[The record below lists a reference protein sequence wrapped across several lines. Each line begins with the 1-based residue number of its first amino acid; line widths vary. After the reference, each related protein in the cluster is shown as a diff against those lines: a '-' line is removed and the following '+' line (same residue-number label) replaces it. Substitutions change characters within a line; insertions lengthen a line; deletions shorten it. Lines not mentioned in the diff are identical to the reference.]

1 MVAMYHGHEPGGTPG
16 LLPEPYY
23 WWYAGAFMGTLV
35 DYWAYTGDS
44 QYVNLTK
51 QALLFQVGEHDD
63 YMPINQT
70 RTEGNDD
77 QGFWALTVMSAAEY
91 NFPHPEPDE
100 PQWLGLAQAV
110 FNTQAARWDMEHCNG
125 GLKWQIFEWNKGYDY
140 KNSISQACFFAL
152 GARLALFTGNNSYAD
167 WADKTFQINRQGHG
181 CHVPW
186 S

>member
-1 MVAMYHGHEPGGTPG
+1 
-16 LLPEPYY
+16 
-23 WWYAGAFMGTLV
+23 MGTLV
-35 DYWAYTGDS
+35 DYWAYTGDD

-51 QALLFQVGEHDD
+51 QALLFQVGDHDD

-110 FNTQAARWDMEHCNG
+110 FNTQAARWDTEHCNG
-125 GLKWQIFEWNKGYDY
+125 GLKWQIFEVSCSYCSVFLIPFCYWLLASHLLTLTAIWTCTQRLTNI
-140 KNSISQACFFAL
+140 NSGIKAMITRIQSP
-152 GARLALFTGNNSYAD
+152 RLASSPWAPALLFLLAITVMPIGPIKPGTG
-167 WADKTFQINRQGHG
+167 
-181 CHVPW
+181 
-186 S
+186 